1 MGPLAQPALRALTA
15 RRSSIS
21 AAALTAALLLAIL
34 VSACGGGSAEK
45 AATASPAPETSS
57 ASPASPASPS
67 PAGASI
73 GAPEFDAAR
82 ALAHVRKLSVDIG
95 SRPAGSAAERA
106 AAQYIKSELAADG
119 YDTSLQDFPVQV
131 FVDVKTK
138 LAVTAPEWRDLDAL
152 AISGSANGTADGVL
166 VSAGLGMP
174 VEFPAS
180 LAGKVALLQRGGLTF
195 TEKVQN
201 AAAAGAAAA
210 IIYNN
215 QPGPFQ
221 GRVTAT
227 TAIPAIAISQEDGR
241 TVLDLLKAGPVTLHV
256 EVQSETHGGESQ
268 NVIARPPG
276 GDCRLILGGHYDSV
290 PAGPGA
296 NDNASGT
303 ATVMEIARVLAA
315 GGRQPGTCFVLFGA
329 EEIGLVGSAHFVN
342 SLSDAE
348 RRRITGMLNFDMLAV
363 GSGWPLAGSPEILD
377 LAAGQA
383 RALGLEYEAH
393 AELTPDVG
401 SDHASFIAAGI
412 PSIIFNCFCDP
423 NYHTADDRFEFVQE
437 SRLWDA
443 GALGLAVAQT
453 LLQGAAASAT
463 NSP

>member
-1 MGPLAQPALRALTA
+1 MGPLAQPALRALIA
-15 RRSSIS
+15 RRSPIS
-21 AAALTAALLLAIL
+21 VAALAAALLLTVL

-45 AATASPAPETSS
+45 ATTASPAAETPST
-57 ASPASPASPS
+57 SPS
-67 PAGASI
+67 PAGAGI
-73 GAPEFDAAR
+73 GAPEFDSAR
-82 ALAHVRKLSVDIG
+82 ALAHVRKLSVEIG
-95 SRPAGSAAERA
+95 SRPAGSAAEKA

-119 YDTSLQDFPVQV
+119 YDTSLQGFPVDV

-138 LAVTAPEWRDLDAL
+138 LSVTAPEPRDLDAL
-152 AISGSANGTADGVL
+152 AISGSASGTADGVL
-166 VSAGLGMP
+166 VSAGLGT
-174 VEFPAS
+174 PAEYPPGA
-180 LAGKVALLQRGGLTF
+180 AGKVVLLQRGGLTF

-221 GRVTAT
+221 GRANGR

-241 TVLDLLKAGPVTLHV
+241 TLLDLLKAGQVTLHA
-256 EVQSETHGGESQ
+256 EVQAQTQGGESQ

-303 ATVMEIARVLAA
+303 ATVLEIARVLAA
-315 GGRQPGTCFVLFGA
+315 GGRQPGACFALFGA
-329 EEIGLVGSAHFVN
+329 EEIGLVGSAQFVN
-342 SLSDAE
+342 SLSDGE
-348 RRRITGMLNFDMLAV
+348 RRRITAMLNFDMLAV
-363 GSGWPLAGSPEILD
+363 GSGWPLAGSPAILD
-377 LAAGQA
+377 LAASQA
-383 RALGLEYEAH
+383 RALGLEYETQ

-401 SDHASFIAAGI
+401 SDHASFIEAGI

-437 SRLWDA
+437 SRLRDA
-443 GALGLAVAQT
+443 GALGLAVART

-463 NSP
+463 SSP

>member
-15 RRSSIS
+15 PISPIS
-21 AAALTAALLLAIL
+21 AAALTAALLLAVL
-34 VSACGGGSAEK
+34 VSACGGSSAEK
-45 AATASPAPETSS
+45 AATASPAAEPPSAS
-57 ASPASPASPS
+57 ASPTS
-67 PAGASI
+67 ASI
-73 GAPEFDAAR
+73 GAPEFDPAR

-95 SRPAGSAAERA
+95 SRPAGSATEKA

-119 YDTSLQDFPVQV
+119 YDTSLQNFPVQV

-138 LAVTAPEWRDLDAL
+138 LAVTAPGPRDLDAL
-152 AISGSANGTADGVL
+152 AISGSATGTADGVL

-174 VEFPAS
+174 VEFPS
-180 LAGKVALLQRGGLTF
+180 GTEGRVVLLQRGGLTF

-201 AAAAGAAAA
+201 AAAAGATAA

-221 GRVTAT
+221 GRITAT
-227 TAIPAIAISQEDGR
+227 TAIPAVAISQEDGR
-241 TVLDLLKAGPVTLHV
+241 TLLDLLKAGAVTLHV
-256 EVQSETHGGESQ
+256 EVQAETQGGESQ

-276 GDCRLILGGHYDSV
+276 GDCRLVLGGHYDSV

-296 NDNASGT
+296 NDNGSGT
-303 ATVMEIARVLAA
+303 ATVLEIARVLAA
-315 GGRQPGTCFVLFGA
+315 GGRQPGACFVLFGA
-329 EEIGLVGSAHFVN
+329 EEIGLAGSAHFVN

-377 LAAGQA
+377 LAASQA

-401 SDHASFIAAGI
+401 SDHAGFIEAGI

-437 SRLWDA
+437 SRLRDA
-443 GALGLAVAQT
+443 GALGLAIAQT